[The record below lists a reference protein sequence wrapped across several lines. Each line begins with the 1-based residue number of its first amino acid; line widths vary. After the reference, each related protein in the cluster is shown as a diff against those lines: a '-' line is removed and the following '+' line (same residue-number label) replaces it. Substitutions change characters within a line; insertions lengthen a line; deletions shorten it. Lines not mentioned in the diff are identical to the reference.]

1 MDKIGPVLRNIV
13 FFLFPIPFLLD
24 FAVSRRADW
33 PGWLAYAAVAVL
45 LLAAIAAGII
55 ALRRGN

>member
-1 MDKIGPVLRNIV
+1 MDKIGTVLRAIV

-24 FAVSRRADW
+24 FAVPRGGDW

-45 LLAAIAAGII
+45 LLGAIAAGVIVS
-55 ALRRGN
+55 RRGN